1 MPRYHEQFGRPLNA
15 DPGTRGVVESPTRGS
30 STKDLW
36 AAFLRR
42 HHAYR
47 RLSARGLYRDPIA
60 VHSAFRAACEREA
73 TPPDDLS
80 ASYEVCAE
88 EVSVW
93 PCR

>member
-1 MPRYHEQFGRPLNA
+1 MFMMFAFQ
-15 DPGTRGVVESPTRGS
+15 ESERIL
-30 STKDLW
+30 D
-36 AAFLRR
+36 AAIECTFP
-42 HHAYR
+42 A
-47 RLSARGLYRDPIA
+47 SDPIA